1 MGSTPIEG
9 IMKSSAS
16 EVLERVREWKEEIT
30 GANPFF
36 LYLHLNDVHR
46 PYHPREPY
54 YEKQKGM
61 VKDRRAR
68 YLSELGYLDA
78 HLAEIYEVLGLARD
92 SVLVVLSDHGEEFRD
107 HGGLEHRGGLYIE
120 LNRILMM
127 FYAPSMGLEPRRI
140 SATNV
145 SLIDILPTLLDLV
158 GGKPVGDEEGVS
170 LVPLLKNGD
179 GSRELAKALRRRILF
194 AHRLGSDDPQ
204 RELWAAIHRYWKLIE
219 QPDGRGKLYDHRADP
234 REKRNVYRRHREVPG
249 ARLVA
254 VLEEFKDREV
264 RESPEAVQVELDDE
278 LKETLESLG
287 YVNQ

>member
-1 MGSTPIEG
+1 
-9 IMKSSAS
+9 
-16 EVLERVREWKEEIT
+16 
-30 GANPFF
+30 
-36 LYLHLNDVHR
+36 
-46 PYHPREPY
+46 
-54 YEKQKGM
+54 
-61 VKDRRAR
+61 
-68 YLSELGYLDA
+68 
-78 HLAEIYEVLGLARD
+78 
-92 SVLVVLSDHGEEFRD
+92 
-107 HGGLEHRGGLYIE
+107 
-120 LNRILMM
+120 MM